1 MYARVAFGDDRTM
14 ASRLDVDKGV
24 VMTPT
29 ESDVRLDIGVLR
41 VRQAGDPQGYPV
53 VYFHGTPGSRLD
65 LSFGDDM
72 AMDQHVRLVS
82 FDRPGY
88 GGSTPAPFS
97 LSSLAHDTQVIADS
111 AGLGGFATLGQSGG
125 GPFALAAATVGGG
138 RVTRVGVASGAGPFE
153 LVPGALDSLD
163 EIDRE
168 ARTHLPSDPE
178 RAARGFG
185 AGFEKLE
192 HLLRDGDD
200 RAVTAA
206 FESRM
211 SQRDRTLMDDAVI
224 GPSLIAS
231 MREGLRK
238 GVQGGAWDNV
248 AWVGAWDIDLGQVR
262 CPVLL
267 WYGEE
272 DLFAPPAHGEWLK
285 QNLENA
291 HLVRRDSEGHFGLVD
306 HLAEVL
312 AALAEPF
319 A

>member
-138 RVTRVGVASGAGPFE
+138 RVTRVGWPLE
-153 LVPGALDSLD
+153 RD
-163 EIDRE
+163 
-168 ARTHLPSDPE
+168 HLSSYQGRLTAWTRSIVKRAPTCRAILKE
-178 RAARGFG
+178 RQGVSA
-185 AGFEKLE
+185 
-192 HLLRDGDD
+192 
-200 RAVTAA
+200 
-206 FESRM
+206 
-211 SQRDRTLMDDAVI
+211 Q
-224 GPSLIAS
+224 
-231 MREGLRK
+231 GLRS
-238 GVQGGAWDNV
+238 WS
-248 AWVGAWDIDLGQVR
+248 I
-262 CPVLL
+262 C
-267 WYGEE
+267 
-272 DLFAPPAHGEWLK
+272 FATETIGRSPPLSNRG
-285 QNLENA
+285 
-291 HLVRRDSEGHFGLVD
+291 
-306 HLAEVL
+306 
-312 AALAEPF
+312 
-319 A
+319 

>member
-1 MYARVAFGDDRTM
+1 
-14 ASRLDVDKGV
+14 
-24 VMTPT
+24 
-29 ESDVRLDIGVLR
+29 
-41 VRQAGDPQGYPV
+41 
-53 VYFHGTPGSRLD
+53 
-65 LSFGDDM
+65 
-72 AMDQHVRLVS
+72 
-82 FDRPGY
+82 
-88 GGSTPAPFS
+88 
-97 LSSLAHDTQVIADS
+97 
-111 AGLGGFATLGQSGG
+111 
-125 GPFALAAATVGGG
+125 
-138 RVTRVGVASGAGPFE
+138 
-153 LVPGALDSLD
+153 
-163 EIDRE
+163 
-168 ARTHLPSDPE
+168 
-178 RAARGFG
+178 
-185 AGFEKLE
+185 
-192 HLLRDGDD
+192 
-200 RAVTAA
+200 
-206 FESRM
+206 M